1 MVRVPGADP
10 GLPKRWLYRP
20 GGVPPPTTRMGCLT
34 GFEPANAGTTSR
46 SLMPSGV
53 RHKYPREVSNLRPPR
68 CERGALPLSYT
79 GVAAYPRAGLE
90 PAPDRLIRTV
100 P

>member
-1 MVRVPGADP
+1 MLYPLSYEGMVRVPGADP

-34 GFEPANAGTTSR
+34 GFEPANAGITSR

-53 RHKYPREVSNLRPPR
+53 RHSTRGRCRTSGLLGVDEVLFR
-68 CERGALPLSYT
+68 
-79 GVAAYPRAGLE
+79 
-90 PAPDRLIRTV
+90 
-100 P
+100 